1 MKATIARFA
10 VALMPALAVS
20 AYTGTALA
28 QKAGAQAER
37 YEELNIAIGESK
49 TIPARGVKNFSVGV
63 DGIAD
68 VRLSTDN
75 SQFVVAARK
84 DGSTTLLLIKDDG
97 SQMTWNINVTKFPIA
112 RVEHDLQELLEG
124 IPGIRLRRVGGR
136 IFIEGGVGKESDLK
150 RIQQIAQLYAGQ
162 VESLVVIGNTAAD
175 RHILVRIDFFYVK
188 YNRNTGYTVGLGWP
202 ATIGGDPKIVQTT
215 FNVDFLANTS
225 SAANASIINHPL
237 PQIDI
242 SQRHGWVKI
251 FKQSTLVTSNGTETA
266 FQTGVEANFLA
277 TNSLANQALV
287 KISSGFNVTVT
298 PRFDTNTREIELKV
312 DSEVADFLPPQSGTV
327 LPSKELSKI
336 ASLVTMKLGQALVL
350 SGFQTLN
357 QRHTVRGL
365 PGLSQIPILGLLFG
379 THDDQVNEDEGAVFI
394 IPSIIETVPKS
405 SLEVIRNAIT
415 GYEEFSG
422 SSIDVNS
429 YNKTPPAAK

>member
-1 MKATIARFA
+1 MKRSIVKFA
-10 VALMPALAVS
+10 FLAISSLGVFTS
-20 AYTGTALA
+20 TTKAFA
-28 QKAGAQAER
+28 QKAQGER
-37 YEELNIAIGESK
+37 YEELNLAIGESK
-49 TIPARGVKNFSVGV
+49 TIPARGVRNFSVGQ

-97 SQMTWNINVTKFPIA
+97 SQVTWNINVTKFPIA

-124 IPGIRLRRVGGR
+124 IPGIRLRRVSGR
-136 IFIEGGVGKESDLK
+136 IFIEGGVNKEPDLK
-150 RIQQIAQLYAGQ
+150 RIQQIAALYAGQ

-188 YNRNTGYTVGLGWP
+188 YNRNNGYTVGLGWP
-202 ATIGGDPKIVQTT
+202 ATLGGTAIQSKFDI
-215 FNVDFLANTS
+215 DFLASTAS
-225 SAANASIINHPL
+225 NATASVLNHPM

-242 SQRHGWVKI
+242 SQRYGWVKV
-251 FKQSTLVTSNGTETA
+251 FKQSTLVTSNGTETT

-298 PRFDTNTREIELKV
+298 PRFDTASREIELKV
-312 DSEVADFLPPQSGTV
+312 DSEVADFLPPQSSGTQ
-327 LPSKELSKI
+327 LPNKEISKI
-336 ASLVTMKLGQALVL
+336 GSLVTMKLGQALVL
-350 SGFQTLN
+350 SGFQTRN
-357 QRHTVRGL
+357 QRHSVKGI
-365 PGLSQIPILGLLFG
+365 PGLSMIPIIGLLFG
-379 THDDQVNEDEGAVFI
+379 THDDQVNEDEGAIFI